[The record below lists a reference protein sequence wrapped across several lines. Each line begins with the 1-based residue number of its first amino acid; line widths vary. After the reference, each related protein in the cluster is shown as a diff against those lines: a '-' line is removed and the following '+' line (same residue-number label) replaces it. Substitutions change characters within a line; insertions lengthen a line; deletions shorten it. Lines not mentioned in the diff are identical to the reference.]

1 MLESIKEYFIDFLE
15 EEITILQ
22 KLEENE
28 D

>member
-1 MLESIKEYFIDFLE
+1 MLESIKEYFIDFLK
-15 EEITILQ
+15 EEITIFQ